1 MSSLNFDEMYSCL
14 PTFFNFL
21 FYSIANLSPEEK
33 QGYELVCECNQE
45 SVLKSLTTV
54 EGTFPLPCQSLPL
67 AVHNFLI
74 ECLNVKNT
82 YPGGLKAYLNS
93 YYSLIDNT
101 LKGVNPLKGYRPDVS
116 LFAPFSW
123 F

>member
-1 MSSLNFDEMYSCL
+1 MSSLNFDEI
-14 PTFFNFL
+14 
-21 FYSIANLSPEEK
+21 IANLSPEEK

-54 EGTFPLPCQSLPL
+54 E

-116 LFAPFSW
+116 LSAPFSW